1 MLKELLETQGWAQEY
16 PAVLLVWQFDKL
28 SPGDFKQMLEDHRK
42 VVDGREVP
50 NRSYSLGSV

>member
-28 SPGDFKQMLEDHRK
+28 STGDLKQMLEDHGK

-50 NRSYSLGSV
+50 NRSY